1 MNGMPSNVGCK
12 DRSRRSLERL
22 QTRDFQQRPA
32 NERLRE
38 WNFVRVHRIGTSL
51 LKGCLRNG
59 SEELDA
65 RLFARQHRL
74 SGR

>member
-1 MNGMPSNVGCK
+1 MPSNVGCE

-22 QTRDFQQRPA
+22 QTRHFQQRPA
-32 NERLRE
+32 NERLCE

-51 LKGCLRNG
+51 SKGRLRNG
-59 SEELDA
+59 FEELDA
-65 RLFARQHRL
+65 RLLARKHCL